1 MDRYNL
7 STLIF
12 FPADNSGTW
21 ILIWVVSRIPVYNPI
36 IVRQLLLL
44 YGKLRLLS
52 HRVHLGP
59 EGPCSGDLLL
69 AALA

>member
-12 FPADNSGTW
+12 SPADNSGTW

-36 IVRQLLLL
+36 VGEFPPL
-44 YGKLRLLS
+44 YRKLRLLS

-59 EGPCSGDLLL
+59 EGPSSGDLLL

>member
-12 FPADNSGTW
+12 FPADNLGTW
-21 ILIWVVSRIPVYNPI
+21 ILIWVVSVFLYYNP

-44 YGKLRLLS
+44 YRKLRLLS

-59 EGPCSGDLLL
+59 EGPSSGDLLL

>member
-12 FPADNSGTW
+12 FPADHLGTW

-36 IVRQLLLL
+36 VRQLLLL
-44 YGKLRLLS
+44 YRKLSLLS
-52 HRVHLGP
+52 HRAHLGP
-59 EGPCSGDLLL
+59 EGPSSGDLLL